1 MINAEQFAL
10 AMYFIA
16 QKVTGTEVPDT
27 LLPAHIPPSFRG
39 GGNGGGN
46 GGGGGGGGGD
56 AAVADPAPAA
66 PEPEPE
72 ASGDDDDAE
81 IAAMKAENAR
91 LAAELE
97 AQRTEITTEVTRCAG
112 H

>member
-39 GGNGGGN
+39 GGNGGG
-46 GGGGGGGGGD
+46 GGD
-56 AAVADPAPAA
+56 AAVADPDPAA

-91 LAAELE
+91 LAADLE
-97 AQRTEITTEVTRCAG
+97 AQRTEITTEVMRCAG
-112 H
+112 YYPVP